1 MLASPST
8 ECVHETCVLI
18 DIILQVS
25 LDDSKIEC
33 QRATTQLKQRDT
45 DLKVS
50 ETSKVRIG

>member
-1 MLASPST
+1 MLGSLST

-33 QRATTQLKQRDT
+33 QRVTTKLKQRDI
-45 DLKVS
+45 DLNVS
-50 ETSKVRIG
+50 ETSKVRIE